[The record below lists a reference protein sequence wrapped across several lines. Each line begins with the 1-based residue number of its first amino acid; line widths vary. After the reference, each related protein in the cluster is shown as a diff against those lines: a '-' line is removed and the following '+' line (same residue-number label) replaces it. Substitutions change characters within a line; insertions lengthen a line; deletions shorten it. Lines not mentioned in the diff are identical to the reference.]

1 MTDSSANP
9 RNYGERPLHED
20 DPLMELSR
28 IMDFGTPADDNVAW
42 NERRPT
48 QFGNTHFED
57 RTDPGFDPSLD
68 LERELLGDFSDY
80 SQPVDQS
87 QFAAASA
94 HDDSHQSGAPL
105 IHEEEL
111 ASALEDELDLQMD
124 EDELAPE
131 VETPSFET
139 LEFEE
144 ADRTEPVPQFDY
156 NDYSAARDSNADD
169 FTASSSVYGR
179 RETIEPLHIDQ
190 TDYDP
195 TIYQPAI
202 EPHEEAYQSA
212 RHHDWNVQAVEPE
225 QPSYA
230 AVTAPVSL
238 EDELENL
245 LFGDEPQP
253 ASPELASHDETYFS
267 HVAPAESP
275 DAHHDV
281 APVQNSGYQ
290 DAPELDDFHF
300 DDLQLDEP
308 AHDSAAEAVAQSE
321 QGYGYTPQ
329 ATPSAYPYYTRS
341 NFAPGVAG
349 QDAVARAPQADY
361 APAVESASSVDNDDD
376 FSFDAEEG
384 AAPIAAEGTDDDL
397 SELDE
402 ISLSEDDFGFEPS
415 GDVSRLPDENAFT
428 EEDFFTEDDL
438 DLSAEPEAEATAYA
452 HAVRSDDDYRASPAP
467 FSPFGMAHGTAVS
480 APAPEVET
488 LSVAEEKVEQ
498 THSLDLPEINYGEE
512 ENNAGLTDLEAEF
525 AEVFNTVGVDEAAK
539 SDAQS
544 EADRAFEDIFRESA
558 SSYLPDSGAGLGA
571 AVGAAALGVG
581 AATAAGVYGR
591 SQATTQ
597 APAQPSGQL
606 GNEDDFYNHWA
617 AQGAQPLEAGDYGER
632 AAMQAEDDLGSA
644 AEAYRNRPVRG
655 RRGLILASV
664 AGVAVLLGGIGYH
677 FIGGSGSGEPVVIR
691 ADNQPIKMQPENP
704 GGATVPNQ
712 DKAVYDRVAG
722 TLPNNPEQKS
732 LITSGEEPVDIS
744 GTDDSENMVDNTP
757 DEQPVANN
765 APAVN
770 QDSNRNAPLVQPRE
784 VETMIVRPDGSIV
797 QPSSAPEETASQMPP
812 ANSAQPAA
820 PAGGDEI
827 AALAAGNAPVTP
839 AAQSQTQAQTQAP
852 APQPQPAAEAPR
864 LPVRAPVV
872 PSRPAEQ
879 PVNIVGN
886 VPQRTQ
892 APVAA
897 NPAPAPAAPQVASAA
912 GAGGYFIQI
921 ASQPSA
927 ELAQKSYANMAQ
939 KFGSVIGGRSVD
951 IKRADIP
958 GKGTYYR
965 VRVQG
970 GSKEDASALCAR
982 LKSAGGSCFVT
993 Q

>member
-28 IMDFGTPADDNVAW
+28 IMDFGTPADANVAW
-42 NERRPT
+42 NERQST

-80 SQPVDQS
+80 SQPAEQS
-87 QFAAASA
+87 QFAAPA
-94 HDDSHQSGAPL
+94 HDDSYLADAPL

-124 EDELAPE
+124 QEERAPQPE
-131 VETPSFET
+131 APSFET

-144 ADRTEPVPQFDY
+144 ADRTEPVPQFDC
-156 NDYSAARDSNADD
+156 NDYSAARDSHEDTFA
-169 FTASSSVYGR
+169 ASSPAYGR
-179 RETIEPLHIDQ
+179 RETIEPLQIDQ
-190 TDYDP
+190 DDYDP

-202 EPHEEAYQSA
+202 EPHEEVYQAA
-212 RHHDWNVQAVEPE
+212 RLPDWNVQAVEPE

-230 AVTAPVSL
+230 AVSTPVSL

-245 LFGDEPQP
+245 LFGDEPKP
-253 ASPELASHDETYFS
+253 VSHDETYFS
-267 HVAPAESP
+267 HVAPTETP
-275 DAHHDV
+275 NAHHDAV
-281 APVQNSGYQ
+281 PVQNSGYQ
-290 DAPELDDFHF
+290 DEPELDDLHF

-308 AHDSAAEAVAQSE
+308 AYSE
-321 QGYGYTPQ
+321 PQ
-329 ATPSAYPYYTRS
+329 AAAPVTQAQAYAPQAIPAGYPYYTRS
-341 NFAPGVAG
+341 NFSSGVPG
-349 QDAVARAPQADY
+349 QDTLATTPQADY
-361 APAVESASSVDNDDD
+361 PSATPSMDDEDNFSFDDD
-376 FSFDAEEG
+376 FSFDVEE
-384 AAPIAAEGTDDDL
+384 AATAAAGEGTEDDL

-415 GDVSRLPDENAFT
+415 GDVSNVQDENAFN
-428 EEDFFTEDDL
+428 EDDFFTEDDL
-438 DLSAEPEAEATAYA
+438 DLNVEPEEEPTAYA
-452 HAVRSDDDYRASPAP
+452 HAVRSDDDYRSSAAS
-467 FSPFGMAHGTAVS
+467 FSPFGTANRAAIS

-512 ENNAGLTDLEAEF
+512 ETNAGLTDLEAEF
-525 AEVFNTVGVDEAAK
+525 AEVFNTVGVDETAK

-558 SSYLPDSGAGLGA
+558 SSYLPSSGASLGA
-571 AVGAAALGVG
+571 AVGAAAMGVG
-581 AATAAGVYGR
+581 AAAAAGAYGR
-591 SQATTQ
+591 SQATAQ
-597 APAQPSGQL
+597 APVQFNPSSQL

-632 AAMQAEDDLGSA
+632 AAMQPEDDLGSA

-677 FIGGSGSGEPVVIR
+677 FLGGAGSGEPVVIR

-757 DEQPVANN
+757 EEPQVANN

-770 QDSNRNAPLVQPRE
+770 QDNRNAPLVQPRE

-797 QPSSAPEETASQMPP
+797 QPSPAPEETASQMPP
-812 ANSAQPAA
+812 AISTQPAA

-827 AALAAGNAPVTP
+827 AALAAGNTPAEP
-839 AAQSQTQAQTQAP
+839 AAQVS
-852 APQPQPAAEAPR
+852 PQPQQAAETPR

-879 PVNIVGN
+879 PVSIVGN

-892 APVAA
+892 APAA
-897 NPAPAPAAPQVASAA
+897 SNPAPAPAAPQVASAA

-939 KFGSVIGGRSVD
+939 KYGSVIGGRSVD

-970 GSKEDASALCAR
+970 GSKDDASALCAR